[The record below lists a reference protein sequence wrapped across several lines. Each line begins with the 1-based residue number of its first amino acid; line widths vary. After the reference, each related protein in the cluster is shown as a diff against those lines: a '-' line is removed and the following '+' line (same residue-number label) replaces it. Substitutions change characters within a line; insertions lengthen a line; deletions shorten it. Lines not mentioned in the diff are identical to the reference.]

1 MLEDEVH
8 LLDVPYVFRVISN
21 IATMAKEKEY
31 LLQIL
36 VVSLEY
42 LCLSFMIGQRYY
54 FCFGFTIAYS

>member
-1 MLEDEVH
+1 MLEDKVH

-36 VVSLEY
+36 VVLLEY
-42 LCLSFMIGQRYY
+42 LCLS
-54 FCFGFTIAYS
+54 